1 MERAVEWNDTVD
13 RQWIRGAKEQV
24 SWCVG
29 YVKSSNL
36 RTDLNEVKLAYIF
49 CGRKKDNNNNKHPI
63 DTSSQEIVEWQW
75 LDVSLESGSCDPDH
89 APFRGNLSSKS

>member
-1 MERAVEWNDTVD
+1 
-13 RQWIRGAKEQV
+13 
-24 SWCVG
+24 VG

-63 DTSSQEIVEWQW
+63 DTSSQEIVE
-75 LDVSLESGSCDPDH
+75 
-89 APFRGNLSSKS
+89 